1 MEMSL
6 LQIAVK
12 KIKSELEQTIRTAT
26 YKGQHYG
33 NGQQAKNALIRSQN
47 LIMKIHEVVKISLDR
62 ELRKFITH
70 YTIHP
75 PLGEQKPELALSGFI
90 KRKKQDIVIL
100 FDENGRPS
108 EIIKEGPLAGAINA
122 IGKAQSENA
131 IVIGVRSQLSS
142 VEKNFDTLME
152 RAFAETLNLRLR
164 LLKLVMG
171 EVYLLPIVEYD
182 DQAMKQNRIAWKTGH
197 TPVEKFIKTFLGIT
211 HRDIDANRDDL
222 YKYERSG
229 LILADFRQSP
239 PRIFS
244 SLEELKKDGCVS
256 PNFEA
261 DFDLLSPV
269 NFATDLVGIHRK
281 RHLYLY

>member
-1 MEMSL
+1 
-6 LQIAVK
+6 
-12 KIKSELEQTIRTAT
+12 
-26 YKGQHYG
+26 
-33 NGQQAKNALIRSQN
+33 
-47 LIMKIHEVVKISLDR
+47 
-62 ELRKFITH
+62 
-70 YTIHP
+70 
-75 PLGEQKPELALSGFI
+75 
-90 KRKKQDIVIL
+90 
-100 FDENGRPS
+100 
-108 EIIKEGPLAGAINA
+108 
-122 IGKAQSENA
+122 
-131 IVIGVRSQLSS
+131 
-142 VEKNFDTLME
+142 ME

-164 LLKLVMG
+164 LLK
-171 EVYLLPIVEYD
+171 IVEYD

-211 HRDIDANRDDL
+211 HRDIDANRGDL

-244 SLEELKKDGCVS
+244 TLEELKKDGCVS